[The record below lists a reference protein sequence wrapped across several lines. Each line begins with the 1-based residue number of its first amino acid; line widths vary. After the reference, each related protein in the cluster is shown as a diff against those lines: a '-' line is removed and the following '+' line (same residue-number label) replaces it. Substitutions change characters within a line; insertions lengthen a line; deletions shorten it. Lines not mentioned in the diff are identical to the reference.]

1 MIQPT
6 FHTLK
11 NVVLFQRLMNDQNFL
26 SRQNLDFAL
35 AAPVP
40 WAPRDVMWGLG
51 VFLLWILFFAIV
63 GLLGEELKLP
73 IDAGLLVVFGE
84 AVLLLPV
91 WYFTVHKYGVTWADL
106 GLRGFQPWAVGIGCG
121 LMVLSLLFNLIYA
134 AFLSLFNLQI
144 QPDIALMF
152 ESTSFPLALLF
163 GGAVV
168 APFVEE
174 VFFRGFVF
182 TGLRQRYGWKHAA
195 LASAGLFA
203 LAHFIPTSIVPIF
216 ILGLIFAFLFQFSGS
231 VWPAILMHMLTN
243 TVALSAAYAISQGW
257 IPTP

>member
-1 MIQPT
+1 M
-6 FHTLK
+6 H
-11 NVVLFQRLMNDQNFL
+11 NRNFFDKQKLEL
-26 SRQNLDFAL
+26 SYSP
-35 AAPVP
+35 PVP
-40 WAPRDVMWGLG
+40 WTPRDVAWGLG
-51 VFLLWILFFAIV
+51 VFILWILFFAV
-63 GLLGEELKLP
+63 TGLLGQRLELP

-91 WYFTVHKYGVTWADL
+91 WYFTVHKYGMSWTDL

-121 LMVLSLLFNLIYA
+121 LMLLSLFFNLIYA

-182 TGLRQRYGWKHAA
+182 TGLRQRLGWKQAA
-195 LASAGLFA
+195 IASAGLFA
-203 LAHFIPTSIVPIF
+203 LAHFMPTSILPIF
-216 ILGLIFAFLFQFSGS
+216 ILGLVFAFLYQLSGS

-243 TVALSAAYAISQGW
+243 TIALSAAYAVAQGW
-257 IPTP
+257 VPMP